1 MATRKR
7 KKITVNESLSL
18 FSEEEMA
25 GKIENVTIVQ
35 SPTPAIVDIPSAED
49 KEASTPSLSEET
61 FNDERM
67 VEEMVTA
74 MQKMEMMDES
84 HIRLI
89 ALTSTM
95 MGQEGLDLNKAYQVP
110 AVRDTDLTGYE
121 LAAWCYCSF
130 MHAFPQMKD
139 KLQMPYETH
148 YEKAKAKI
156 K

>member
-1 MATRKR
+1 
-7 KKITVNESLSL
+7 
-18 FSEEEMA
+18 MA

-35 SPTPAIVDIPSAED
+35 SPTPAIIDIPSADD
-49 KEASTPSLSEET
+49 KETPAQSLSEEA
-61 FNDERM
+61 FHDERM
-67 VEEMVTA
+67 VAEMESVL
-74 MQKMEMMDES
+74 QKMAMMDES

-89 ALTSTM
+89 ALTTTM
-95 MGQEGLDLNKAYQVP
+95 MGQEGLDLNKSYQVP

-148 YEKAKAKI
+148 YEKAKAKM